1 MYRVKLSLLEVYN
14 ETIKDLLSAKQNKH
28 KIDNGKISDL
38 NKVSVNDTDE
48 LVNYLRYGRDS
59 RAVGSIL

>member
-14 ETIKDLLSAKQNKH
+14 ETIKDLLSEKQKKL
-28 KIDNGKISDL
+28 KIFNGEISDL